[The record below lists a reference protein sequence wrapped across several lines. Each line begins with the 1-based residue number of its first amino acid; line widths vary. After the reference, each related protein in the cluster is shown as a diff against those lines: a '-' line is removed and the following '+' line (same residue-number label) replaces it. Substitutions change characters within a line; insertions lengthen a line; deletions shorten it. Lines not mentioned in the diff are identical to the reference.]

1 MNNIP
6 NVEVIV
12 KKLIEKKSVTPNDDG
27 CQEYIKNELSGY
39 GFVHENINLE
49 DVKNIWLR
57 KGSKRP
63 LLVFAGH
70 TDVVPP
76 GNINEWKTKP
86 FVPEVKDNILYGRGA
101 SDMKSSI
108 SAMISAVQ
116 KFVKDN
122 PDHKGSI
129 GFLLTSDE
137 EGPAK
142 YGTQK
147 VIEKFKK
154 DDIEIDYCVVGE
166 PTSSEKFGDTIKN
179 GRRGSLTGYLKI
191 IGIQGHIAYPELA
204 KNPIHIA
211 GSLISKLNDYEWD
224 NGNKYFP
231 KTSFQISS
239 VKSDEVASNMIPRSI
254 DIVFNLRFSSELTQD
269 DIKNNFKNII
279 SKFNCEYEID
289 WNCSAE
295 PFITNE
301 GRLTKVLQEAIKETV
316 NINSNLST
324 TGGTSDARFISQH
337 AKETVEFGPLNKTA
351 HKINENINLQ
361 NLTDLEKIY
370 YKVLNKILL

>member
-1 MNNIP
+1 MANIS
-6 NVEVIV
+6 NVETIA

-27 CQEYIKNELSGY
+27 CQEYIKDELSDY
-39 GFVHENINLE
+39 GFKHENINLE

-57 KGSKRP
+57 KGFDSP

-76 GNINEWKTKP
+76 GNIDEWETKP
-86 FVPEVKDNILYGRGA
+86 FEPKVKNNILYGRGA

-108 SAMISAVQ
+108 SAMISAAQ
-116 KFVKDN
+116 KFVENN
-122 PDHKGSI
+122 PNHKGSI

-154 DDIEIDYCVVGE
+154 DNIEIDYCIVGE

-211 GSLISKLNDYEWD
+211 GSLINELNDYQWD
-224 NGNKYFP
+224 DGNKYFP

-269 DIKNNFKNII
+269 DIIKSFENII
-279 SKFNCEYEID
+279 SNFDCEYEVD

-295 PFITNE
+295 PFITSE
-301 GRLTKVLQEAIKETV
+301 GYLTKVLQEAIKETV
-316 NINSNLST
+316 NVDSNLST

-337 AKETVEFGPLNKTA
+337 AKETIEFGPLNESA
-351 HKINENINLQ
+351 HKINENISLQ
-361 NLTDLEKIY
+361 DLNNLEKIY
-370 YKVLNKILL
+370 YNTLCKVLL

>member
-27 CQEYIKNELSGY
+27 CQEYIKSELSGY

-57 KGSKRP
+57 KGSERP

-108 SAMISAVQ
+108 SAMVSAAQ

-154 DDIEIDYCVVGE
+154 DDIKIDYCVVGE

>member
-1 MNNIP
+1 MANIS
-6 NVEVIV
+6 NVETIA

-27 CQEYIKNELSGY
+27 CQEYIKDELSDY
-39 GFVHENINLE
+39 GFKHENINLE

-57 KGSKRP
+57 KGFGSP

-76 GNINEWKTKP
+76 GNIDEWDTKP
-86 FVPEVKDNILYGRGA
+86 FEPEVKNNILYGRGA

-108 SAMISAVQ
+108 SAMISAAQ
-116 KFVKDN
+116 KFVENN
-122 PDHKGSI
+122 PNHKGSI

-154 DDIEIDYCVVGE
+154 DNIEIDYCIVGE
-166 PTSSEKFGDTIKN
+166 PTSSKKFGDTIKN
-179 GRRGSLTGYLKI
+179 GRRGSLTGHLKI

-211 GSLISKLNDYEWD
+211 GSLINELNNYKWD
-224 NGNKYFP
+224 DGNKYFP
-231 KTSFQISS
+231 KTSFHISS

-279 SKFNCEYEID
+279 SNFDCEYEVD

-295 PFITNE
+295 PFITSE
-301 GRLTKVLQEAIKETV
+301 GYLTKILQEAIKETV
-316 NINSNLST
+316 NIDSNLST

-351 HKINENINLQ
+351 HKINENINLH
-361 NLTDLEKIY
+361 NLIDLEKIY
-370 YKVLNKILL
+370 YAVLSKILL

>member
-1 MNNIP
+1 MNDVS
-6 NVEVIV
+6 NVEVIA

-27 CQEYIKNELSGY
+27 CQEYIKNELSEY
-39 GFVHENINLE
+39 GFIHENINLE

-76 GNINEWKTKP
+76 GNIDEWKTEP

-108 SAMISAVQ
+108 SAMISAAQ
-116 KFVKDN
+116 KFVKEN

-154 DDIEIDYCVVGE
+154 DNTEIDYCVVGE

-211 GSLISKLNDYEWD
+211 GSLISELNNYKWD

-254 DIVFNLRFSSELTQD
+254 DIIFNLRFSSELTQD
-269 DIKNNFKNII
+269 DIKSNFKNII

-295 PFITNE
+295 PFITSE
-301 GRLTKVLQEAIKETV
+301 GKLTKVLQEAIKETV

-324 TGGTSDARFISQH
+324 TGGTSDARFISRH

-361 NLTDLEKIY
+361 NLTDLENIY
-370 YKVLNKILL
+370 YKVLSKILL

>member
-211 GSLISKLNDYEWD
+211 GSLISKLNDYKWD